1 MANEKKFQKMHMI
14 KLDYVETDMTT
25 KKGEIHVRIP
35 SDKQKFPL
43 HREFTAQTRDS
54 ANRSAVRETMANDLM
69 SALGVHSQKLKL
81 LPTEYADGHPKL
93 LLDGTFATGPQGGQF
108 SDFDGHL
115 EDGFIVKLKANGK
128 PETDARGHYIL
139 DTSINQ
145 LGRNKIHMLAMADR
159 DALGSSGGNKGF
171 ADNTFIGIDPGHALE
186 ENLLGRTGDVHSD
199 FSFDQPSKIEKRGYK
214 NFTIFDQQPL
224 SEKMEGVRKMKE
236 LRDSGADVAIF
247 DDYAD
252 KFDGT
257 HNPQLNFA
265 GEING
270 MKAGWIQRRDDIL
283 GVFAERLAVDDF
295 QFQKGASPD
304 RQKELANKTLDI
316 LDNLEKLTSKTSDL
330 SPKGKVQLERP
341 RVTER
346 REWHVGQSDLG
357 VITMS
362 FTGNSKQAGKV
373 NADLMKFINET
384 PALKEAMDQ
393 GMFTVKREGGKVSF
407 EDPAR
412 ERRRPLPGD
421 RGSTLHQPGRDA
433 AQARLTPSRRSAGPG
448 LVAGPGS
455 QASTG
460 SSYSSGARTTGCGPS
475 PGRVSGR
482 ARMMVSSSSV
492 CEHRPRST
500 GSRGRISW
508 LFQWVRSRTAC
519 TVALVVPSSLQIC
532 WSLTSGWLRSS
543 QAIASGRSWRLLS
556 GV

>member
-1 MANEKKFQKMHMI
+1 
-14 KLDYVETDMTT
+14 
-25 KKGEIHVRIP
+25 
-35 SDKQKFPL
+35 
-43 HREFTAQTRDS
+43 
-54 ANRSAVRETMANDLM
+54 VRETMANDLM

-247 DDYAD
+247 DDYAE

-265 GEING
+265 DEING
-270 MKAGWIQRRDDIL
+270 MKAGWVQRRDDIL

-407 EDPAR
+407 EIPP
-412 ERRRPLPGD
+412 E
-421 RGSTLHQPGRDA
+421 
-433 AQARLTPSRRSAGPG
+433 
-448 LVAGPGS
+448 
-455 QASTG
+455 
-460 SSYSSGARTTGCGPS
+460 SGGAHFL
-475 PGRVSGR
+475 
-482 ARMMVSSSSV
+482 
-492 CEHRPRST
+492 E
-500 GSRGRISW
+500 
-508 LFQWVRSRTAC
+508 
-519 TVALVVPSSLQIC
+519 TVAAHF
-532 WSLTSGWLRSS
+532 TN
-543 QAIASGRSWRLLS
+543 QAVMQHKHG
-556 GV
+556 